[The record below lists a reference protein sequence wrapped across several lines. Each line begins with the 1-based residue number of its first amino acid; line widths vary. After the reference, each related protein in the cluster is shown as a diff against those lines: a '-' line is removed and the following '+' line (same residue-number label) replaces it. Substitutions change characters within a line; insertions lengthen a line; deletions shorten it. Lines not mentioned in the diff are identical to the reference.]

1 MSLYYGVEYL
11 LVGVVCGGDAEG
23 FQIDV
28 CGAFGGVSHGF
39 ADGRHGD
46 VLALGD
52 ACPGVACYVGGEFGA
67 ES

>member
-1 MSLYYGVEYL
+1 M
-11 LVGVVCGGDAEG
+11 
-23 FQIDV
+23 

-52 ACPGVACYVGGEFGA
+52 ACPGVASYVGGEFGA

>member
-23 FQIDV
+23 FQVDV

-39 ADGRHGD
+39 ADGCNGD
-46 VLALGD
+46 ILAFCD
-52 ACPGVACYVGGEFGA
+52 ARPRVARYV
-67 ES
+67 